1 VIFNTINSLFFS
13 YQVWLILAVLF
24 LLLELVDG
32 SLIICL
38 PLGIGV
44 FLISIFLLI
53 FNNTLVHEWYLLVL
67 IWAISSS
74 IISYFVSK
82 LWKKGFKNKD
92 INDY

>member
-1 VIFNTINSLFFS
+1 MIFNTINSLFFS

-38 PLGIGV
+38 PLGIGG